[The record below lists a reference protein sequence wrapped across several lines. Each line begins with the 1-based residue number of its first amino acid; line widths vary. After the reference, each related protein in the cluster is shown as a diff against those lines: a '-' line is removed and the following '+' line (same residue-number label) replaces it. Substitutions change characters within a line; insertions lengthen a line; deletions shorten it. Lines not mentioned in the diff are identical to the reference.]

1 MDNNT
6 PRQKKPIFLY
16 IVIIVLTAALA
27 VLGILTFLSL
37 NRLTSLQ
44 AKVNEMQNT
53 VKEISESAANL
64 KQQAKEL
71 EKLEAQEAA
80 AGVSSDKQTEGQD
93 HSSQTE
99 ISQEEGILSP
109 SSGNSFTDNTDES
122 LDSLL
127 SQITTLLPQDNGNWS
142 VYVCNLAKGSEGSI
156 NNAKMQAASLIKL
169 FIMGAVYENYDALA
183 EQYGNETLESN
194 LNAMITVSDNAAAN
208 TLVGYLGG
216 GDNEAGKAVVNQF
229 CQTHGY
235 ADTSMGRML
244 EEGTENGDNY
254 TSVKDCG
261 AFLGEI
267 YQLCSNIPTE
277 STLKNAE
284 AMYHLLKLQTRTNKI
299 PAQMPE
305 GVHVANK
312 TGELATVENDT
323 GIIYDTANG
332 IDLVVCFIKFC
343 EKTVSRCNICNG
355 TAEMVFYIN
364 NRHKII
370 VFCFIKGSGIQS
382 RSRCHNPH
390 YFPLHKSFGLFRIL
404 HLFADGDF
412 ISFFNQAVN
421 ICFYRMKGNTAHRC
435 SFFQTAVLSRQCNF
449 QFL

>member
-1 MDNNT
+1 MDDNT
-6 PRQKKPIFLY
+6 PRQKKPVFLY
-16 IVIIVLTAALA
+16 IVIAVLVAALA
-27 VLGILTFLSL
+27 ALGILTFLSL
-37 NRLTSLQ
+37 NRLTALQ

-53 VKEISESAANL
+53 VKEISDSAASL

-80 AGVSSDKQTEGQD
+80 AGAASQD
-93 HSSQTE
+93 QNGEQNNASQN
-99 ISQEEGILSP
+99 SAPQEKGMLSP

-127 SQITTLLPQDNGNWS
+127 SQITTLLPHDNGNWS
-142 VYVCNLAKGSEGSI
+142 VYVCNLAKGSEGSV
-156 NNAKMQAASLIKL
+156 NSTKMQAASLIKL

-183 EQYGNETLESN
+183 EQYGKETLENN

-216 GDNEAGKAVVNQF
+216 GDNEAGKNVVNQF
-229 CQTHGY
+229 CQAHGY
-235 ADTSMGRML
+235 TDTSMGRML

-254 TSVKDCG
+254 TSAKDCG
-261 AFLGEI
+261 AFLREI

-312 TGELATVENDT
+312 TGELATVENDA

-332 IDLVVCFIKFC
+332 IDLVVCFMSENLTDAGKAQ
-343 EKTVSRCNICNG
+343 ENI
-355 TAEMVFYIN
+355 AY
-364 NRHKII
+364 
-370 VFCFIKGSGIQS
+370 
-382 RSRCHNPH
+382 
-390 YFPLHKSFGLFRIL
+390 
-404 HLFADGDF
+404 
-412 ISFFNQAVN
+412 
-421 ICFYRMKGNTAHRC
+421 
-435 SFFQTAVLSRQCNF
+435 LSRLIYGYYNEV
-449 QFL
+449 

>member
-6 PRQKKPIFLY
+6 PREKKPVFLY
-16 IVIIVLTAALA
+16 IVIAVLAAALA

-64 KQQAKEL
+64 QQQAKEL
-71 EKLEAQEAA
+71 ENLEAQEAA
-80 AGVSSDKQTEGQD
+80 ANASSDEQTTGQD
-93 HSSQTE
+93 NSAQTGTP
-99 ISQEEGILSP
+99 QEEGMLSP
-109 SSGNSFTDNTDES
+109 SSGSSSTDNTDES
-122 LDSLL
+122 LDNLL
-127 SQITTLLPQDNGNWS
+127 SQINTLLPENNGNWS
-142 VYVCNLAKGSEGSI
+142 VYVCNLIKGSE
-156 NNAKMQAASLIKL
+156 NALNSTKMQAASLIKL
-169 FIMGAVYENYDALA
+169 FIMGAVYENYDTLA

-194 LNAMITVSDNAAAN
+194 LNAMITVSDNAASN

-216 GDNEAGKAVVNQF
+216 DDNEAGKAVVNQF
-229 CQTHGY
+229 CQAHGY
-235 ADTSMGRML
+235 TDTSMGRML

-261 AFLGEI
+261 TFLKEI
-267 YQLCSNIPTE
+267 YQLCNSIPTE

-312 TGELATVENDT
+312 TGELATVENDA

-332 IDLVVCFIKFC
+332 IDLVVCFMSENLTDTGKAQ
-343 EKTVSRCNICNG
+343 ENI
-355 TAEMVFYIN
+355 AY
-364 NRHKII
+364 
-370 VFCFIKGSGIQS
+370 
-382 RSRCHNPH
+382 
-390 YFPLHKSFGLFRIL
+390 
-404 HLFADGDF
+404 
-412 ISFFNQAVN
+412 
-421 ICFYRMKGNTAHRC
+421 
-435 SFFQTAVLSRQCNF
+435 LSRLIYGYYNEV
-449 QFL
+449 

>member
-71 EKLEAQEAA
+71 EKLEAQEDA

-99 ISQEEGILSP
+99 TSQEEGMLSP

-254 TSVKDCG
+254 TSVNDCG

-332 IDLVVCFIKFC
+332 IDLVVCFMSENLTDAGKAQEDI
-343 EKTVSRCNICNG
+343 
-355 TAEMVFYIN
+355 AY
-364 NRHKII
+364 
-370 VFCFIKGSGIQS
+370 
-382 RSRCHNPH
+382 
-390 YFPLHKSFGLFRIL
+390 
-404 HLFADGDF
+404 
-412 ISFFNQAVN
+412 
-421 ICFYRMKGNTAHRC
+421 
-435 SFFQTAVLSRQCNF
+435 LSRLIYGYYNEV
-449 QFL
+449 